1 MTKIKSSDLNEIIKI
16 LLWVKWENRDKYF
29 FADLFF
35 KSWFDRSTIKFL
47 LNFSNTEEE
56 FISDL
61 LKKYL
66 DNSLFLNLL
75 SNLSDYLLSENENDS
90 LKLKDIVSKY
100 IFSEDSDVS
109 NTKIESKKEDKS
121 LIITWYLNS
130 AVTWIYAS
138 WIKIKKYDGLVLE
151 WFKIINNRLKNYCI
165 KIWKWEKVENDAINT
180 IFELEDKNPFKIDLS
195 TSSWENQKIWLKALF
210 NWLVNFYRNP
220 VSHTESYIK
229 TEQEFIEAM
238 FLISMLLNKLD
249 KSEIE

>member
-75 SNLSDYLLSENENDS
+75 SSLSDYLLSENENDS

-100 IFSEDSDVS
+100 TSSEDNNLSI
-109 NTKIESKKEDKS
+109 TKTEIKKEDKS
-121 LIITWYLNS
+121 LIITWYLNP
-130 AVTWIYAS
+130 AITWIYAS
-138 WIKIKKYDGLVLE
+138 WIKIKKYDWMVFE
-151 WFKIINNRLKNYCI
+151 WFKIINARLKQYCI
-165 KIWKWEKVENDAINT
+165 KIWQWEKVENDAINT
-180 IFELEDKNPFKIDLS
+180 IFDLSNKNPFKLDLDS
-195 TSSWENQKIWLKALF
+195 ESWKNKKIWLKSLF
-210 NWLVNFYRNP
+210 NWLVNYYRNP
-220 VSHTESYIK
+220 IFHDSYIK

-238 FLISMLLNKLD
+238 FLISMLLNRLD
-249 KSEIE
+249 NSEIE